1 MCITSTMIELD
12 ELAKQ
17 LYIVNRELT
26 LVADPIKA
34 RSALDSVIDR
44 IEVAAQQAPQHHVA
58 VVNSVAQAHNL
69 ALEAQHVLHDNLSAY
84 LDPEVVASGLLVVA
98 RVRLQQASR
107 ALEAARWAYAPQ
119 EAAKSA

>member
-1 MCITSTMIELD
+1 MCYLNHISELD
-12 ELAKQ
+12 QLAKQ

-26 LVADPIKA
+26 QLGDPIRA
-34 RSALDSVIDR
+34 RSALDSVVDR

-58 VVNSVAQAHNL
+58 VVNSVAQAHSL

-107 ALEAARWAYAPQ
+107 ALEVARWAYAPA
-119 EAAKSA
+119 ESARSA

>member
-1 MCITSTMIELD
+1 MCLTSTMIELD

-26 LVADPIKA
+26 QVGDPLRA

-44 IEVAAQQAPQHHVA
+44 IEVASRQAPQHHVA
-58 VVNSVAQAHNL
+58 VVNSVQQAHSL

-107 ALEAARWAYAPQ
+107 ALEVARWTYAPS
-119 EAAKSA
+119 EGARSA